1 MTGQADG
8 GARIRSVRSDASRA
22 RLALVTAADET
33 QAAAIARALIEE
45 RLAACV
51 NLIPN
56 IRSIYRWR
64 GAVEDDREWLLLI
77 KTTAAQYKKMERR
90 ILEMHSYETPEVIEL
105 AIAGGAA
112 PYLRWLCETA
122 APVKLTR
129 RPPRRG

>member
-1 MTGQADG
+1 MTGKADG
-8 GARIRSVRSDASRA
+8 GARIRSVRSDAVRV
-22 RLALVTAADET
+22 RLALVTAADEA

-64 GAVEDDREWLLLI
+64 EAVEDDREWLLLI
-77 KTTAAQYKKMERR
+77 KTTAAQYKKLEQR

-105 AIAGGAA
+105 AIVGGSA

-122 APVKLTR
+122 APVKLSR
-129 RPPRRG
+129 RPLARG

>member
-8 GARIRSVRSDASRA
+8 AGRIRRARPDAARA
-22 RLALVTAADET
+22 RLALATAAGEE
-33 QAAAIARALIEE
+33 QAVAIARALVEE

-105 AIAGGAA
+105 SIAGGSAR
-112 PYLRWLCETA
+112 YLRWLCETA
-122 APVKLTR
+122 APVKLSR
-129 RPPRRG
+129 RPPARG

>member
-1 MTGQADG
+1 MTGKADG

-22 RLALVTAADET
+22 RLALVTAADEA
-33 QAAAIARALIEE
+33 QAATIARTLIEE

-105 AIAGGAA
+105 AIAGGSA

-122 APVKLTR
+122 APVELPR

>member
-1 MTGQADG
+1 MTGKADG
-8 GARIRSVRSDASRA
+8 GGRKRRARPDAARA
-22 RLALVTAADET
+22 RLALATAAGEE
-33 QAAAIARALIEE
+33 QAVAIARALVEE

-56 IRSIYRWR
+56 IRSIYRLR
-64 GAVEDDREWLLLI
+64 EAVEDDREWLLLI

-105 AIAGGAA
+105 SIAGGSA

-122 APVKLTR
+122 APIKLSR
-129 RPPRRG
+129 RSPARG

>member
-1 MTGQADG
+1 MTGKADG
-8 GARIRSVRSDASRA
+8 AGRIRRARPDAARA
-22 RLALVTAADET
+22 RLALATAAGEE
-33 QAAAIARALIEE
+33 QAVAIARALVEE

-105 AIAGGAA
+105 SIAGGSA

-122 APVKLTR
+122 APIKLSR
-129 RPPRRG
+129 RSPARG

>member
-1 MTGQADG
+1 MTGRTDG
-8 GARIRSVRSDASRA
+8 GARIRSVRSDPARV
-22 RLALVTAADET
+22 RLALVTAADEA

-64 GAVEDDREWLLLI
+64 EAVEDDREWLLLI
-77 KTTAAQYKKMERR
+77 KTTAAQYRKMERR

-105 AIAGGAA
+105 AIAGGSA

-122 APVKLTR
+122 APVKLSR